1 VVRST
6 TDDGSAGSK
15 DHKSGVVQKFY
26 FDRIDVGSNQLAR
39 VNGRNRRDSVIAARF
54 GQGPLTKLTAALAS
68 SAGLASIGIGG
79 TLPARTRASS
89 SRKSSRVPT

>member
-1 VVRST
+1 MRETRSSGSVRGASG
-6 TDDGSAGSK
+6 DGRP
-15 DHKSGVVQKFY
+15 Y
-26 FDRIDVGSNQLAR
+26 RE
-39 VNGRNRRDSVIAARF
+39 RDSVIAARF